1 MKKRI
6 LLTYFD
12 IWLKDQESNSS
23 DDLLLEVTKLDLIP
37 HDLTFLRQL
46 PVDMQLASTQVIEQI
61 NAIQP
66 DYIICC
72 AMTAS
77 RTKLS
82 VEAVASCGESIL
94 QTEVDLEKLVAGAAA
109 IQISHDCGK
118 FVCVRVASRRKGLYY
133 SVLDYL
139 SQNKLTA
146 RCIFVH
152 VPVLNQENLMGIL
165 ADFVLIINKLALSSS
180 C

>member
-6 LLTYFD
+6 LLTSFD
-12 IWLKDQESNSS
+12 IWLKDQQSNSS
-23 DDLLLEVTKLDLIP
+23 DDLLLEVSKLDLIQ

-46 PVDMQLASTQVIEQI
+46 PVDVQLASTLVMEKIK
-61 NAIQP
+61 AIQP

-72 AMTAS
+72 GMAAS
-77 RTKLS
+77 RTQLS
-82 VEAVASCGESIL
+82 MEAVASCGEIVL
-94 QTEVDLEKLVAGAAA
+94 QTEVDLEKLVAGAA

-118 FVCVRVASRRKGLYY
+118 FVCEGLYY

-139 SQNKLTA
+139 SQNQLTA

-152 VPVLNQENLMGIL
+152 VPILNQENLMGIL

>member
-6 LLTYFD
+6 LLTSFD
-12 IWLKDQESNSS
+12 TWLKDQQSNSS
-23 DDLLLEVTKLDLIP
+23 DDLLLEVTKLEFIP
-37 HDLTFLRQL
+37 LDLTFLRQL
-46 PVDMQLASTQVIEQI
+46 PVDIQLASTQVIEKI
-61 NAIQP
+61 KAIQP

-72 AMTAS
+72 GMAAS
-77 RTKLS
+77 RTQLS
-82 VEAVASCGESIL
+82 VEAVASCKESIL

-118 FVCVRVASRRKGLYY
+118 FVCVRVASRREGLYY

-139 SQNKLTA
+139 GQNQLTA

>member
-6 LLTYFD
+6 LLTSFD
-12 IWLKDQESNSS
+12 IWLKDQQSNSS
-23 DDLLLEVTKLDLIP
+23 DDLLLEVSKVDLIP
-37 HDLTFLRQL
+37 HDLSFLRQL
-46 PVDMQLASTQVIEQI
+46 PVDVQLASTQVIEQI

-72 AMTAS
+72 GMAAS
-77 RTKLS
+77 RTQLS
-82 VEAVASCGESIL
+82 VEAIASRGESIL

-109 IQISHDCGK
+109 IEISHDCGK
-118 FVCVRVASRRKGLYY
+118 FVCESLYY

-152 VPVLNQENLMGIL
+152 VPILNQENLMGIL

-180 C
+180 S

>member
-1 MKKRI
+1 MNKRI
-6 LLTYFD
+6 LLTSFAT
-12 IWLKDQESNSS
+12 WLSDQQSNSS
-23 DDLLLEVTKLDLIP
+23 DDLLVQVTKVELIP

-46 PVDMQLASTQVIEQI
+46 PVDVQLASSQVIEKI

-72 AMTAS
+72 GMAAS
-77 RTKLS
+77 RTRLS
-82 VEAVASCGESIL
+82 LELAASSGESVL

-109 IQISHDCGK
+109 IDISHDCGK
-118 FVCVRVASRRKGLYY
+118 FVCEGLYY

-139 SQNKLTA
+139 SQSQLAA

-152 VPVLNQENLMGIL
+152 VPLLNAENLSGIL
-165 ADFVLIINKLALSSS
+165 TDFVLIINKLALS
-180 C
+180 

>member
-1 MKKRI
+1 MNKRI
-6 LLTYFD
+6 LLTSFD
-12 IWLKDQESNSS
+12 VWLSDQLSNSS

-46 PVDMQLASTQVIEQI
+46 PVDIQLASSQVIEKI

-72 AMTAS
+72 GMAAS
-77 RTKLS
+77 RTQLS
-82 VEAVASCGESIL
+82 VEAGASLGESIL
-94 QTEVDLEKLVAGAAA
+94 QTEVDLEKLVAGAVT
-109 IQISHDCGK
+109 IEISHDCGK
-118 FVCVRVASRRKGLYY
+118 FVCVRVASRRESLYY

-139 SQNKLTA
+139 CQSQLTA

-152 VPVLNQENLMGIL
+152 VPVLNQENLMEIL
-165 ADFVLIINKLALSSS
+165 ANFVLIINKLALL
-180 C
+180 

>member
-6 LLTYFD
+6 LLTSFD
-12 IWLKDQESNSS
+12 IWLKEQLSNSS
-23 DDLLLEVTKLDLIP
+23 DDLLLEVSKLDLIP

-46 PVDMQLASTQVIEQI
+46 PVDVQLASTQVMEKI

-72 AMTAS
+72 GQAAS
-77 RTKLS
+77 RTQLS
-82 VEAVASCGESIL
+82 VEAVASYGEL
-94 QTEVDLEKLVAGAAA
+94 VLHTEVDLEKLVAGAAA

-118 FVCVRVASRRKGLYY
+118 FVCESLYY

-139 SQNKLTA
+139 SQNQLTA

-152 VPVLNQENLMGIL
+152 VPVLNQGNLMGII

>member
-6 LLTYFD
+6 LLTSFD
-12 IWLKDQESNSS
+12 IWLKDQQSNSS
-23 DDLLLEVTKLDLIP
+23 DDLLLEVTKVDLIP
-37 HDLTFLRQL
+37 HDLSFLHQL
-46 PVDMQLASTQVIEQI
+46 PVDVQLASTQVIEQI

-72 AMTAS
+72 GMAAS
-77 RTKLS
+77 RTQLS
-82 VEAVASCGESIL
+82 LEAVASCGESIL

-109 IQISHDCGK
+109 IEISHDCGK
-118 FVCVRVASRRKGLYY
+118 FVCESLYY

-139 SQNKLTA
+139 NQNELTA

-165 ADFVLIINKLALSSS
+165 ADFVLIINKLALSASS
-180 C
+180 

>member
-1 MKKRI
+1 MNKRI
-6 LLTYFD
+6 LLTSFD
-12 IWLKDQESNSS
+12 VWLSDQLSNSS

-46 PVDMQLASTQVIEQI
+46 PVDIQLASSQVIEKI

-72 AMTAS
+72 GMAAS
-77 RTKLS
+77 RTQLS
-82 VEAVASCGESIL
+82 VEAGASLGESVL
-94 QTEVDLEKLVAGAAA
+94 QTQVDLEKLVTGAVA
-109 IQISHDCGK
+109 IEISHDCGK
-118 FVCVRVASRRKGLYY
+118 FVCESLYY

-139 SQNKLTA
+139 CQSQLTA

-152 VPVLNQENLMGIL
+152 VPVLNQENLMDIL
-165 ADFVLIINKLALSSS
+165 ANFVLIINKLALL
-180 C
+180 